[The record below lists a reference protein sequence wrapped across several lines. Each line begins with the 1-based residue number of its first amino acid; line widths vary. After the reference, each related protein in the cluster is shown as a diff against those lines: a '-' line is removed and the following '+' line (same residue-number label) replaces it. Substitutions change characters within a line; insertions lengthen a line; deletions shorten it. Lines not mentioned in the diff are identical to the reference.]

1 MACSRYKLHCESTSC
16 EGQFQAAII
25 LKTDRE
31 CEQRLT
37 SFFESVGQEHDGL
50 VFGEDRPSCRNLQ
63 AYLDHPLIGLLT
75 SGQVSAFPRLGT
87 PCREGCLGKPADAQ
101 ARKVRPTFSR

>member
-16 EGQFQAAII
+16 EGQLQAAII
-25 LKTDRE
+25 LKT
-31 CEQRLT
+31 
-37 SFFESVGQEHDGL
+37 FFESVGQEHDGL

-63 AYLDHPLIGLLT
+63 ACLDHPLIGLLT